1 LTLLTNSMNKARNH
15 ILFWLAYLVF
25 CWITDS
31 TLEGGLY
38 LPDYIIYILIH
49 PVFIFYSC
57 VFVISKFSTKSIK
70 DTLVSVG
77 LLALAMAVFLGL
89 KLFYRIYI
97 TQWLHVP
104 PYGKPFNFYR
114 TVTNASIWFLQY
126 FLWALGYSY
135 ARRLVKKEADL
146 RKSQEEK
153 YKLEQRALLLEQD
166 NLKKEQAKLQA
177 EYAFLRS
184 QINPHFLHNTLN
196 FFYSKSLHCSR
207 ELADG
212 ILTLSEI
219 MRYSLHVGEDNGYMV
234 PLSKEIEHM
243 QHVIKINQLRFNN
256 RLNIDFAIQGDVDTV
271 SIIPFVLI
279 TLVENAFKHG
289 ELTDPACPLTLRL
302 SLDNTT
308 GLFVFSTYNRK
319 KTGPRELSHGIGMDN
334 IRKRLQWSYGN
345 DNTLKIKD
353 EAEFYTTELTIH
365 SITKYSTAFMAPAE
379 DAHYL

>member
-1 LTLLTNSMNKARNH
+1 MNKARNH
-15 ILFWLAYLVF
+15 ILFWTAYLIF

-31 TLEGGLY
+31 VMEGDNMY

-57 VFVISKFSTKSIK
+57 VFVTSKFSSKSVK
-70 DTLVSVG
+70 DVLISIG
-77 LLALAMAVFLGL
+77 LLALSMGVFLGL
-89 KLFYRIYI
+89 KLFYRIYFI
-97 TQWLHVP
+97 QWLQVP
-104 PYGKPFNFYR
+104 PYRKPFNFYR
-114 TVTNASIWFLQY
+114 TVANGSIWFLQY

-135 ARRLVKKEADL
+135 AKRLVKKEADL

-166 NLKKEQAKLQA
+166 NLKKEKTKLQA

-196 FFYSKSLHCSR
+196 FFYVKSLHCSS

-219 MRYSLHVGEDNGYMV
+219 MRYSLHANDNNGYIV

-243 QHVIKINQLRFNN
+243 QYVIKINQLRFSN
-256 RLNIDFAIQGDVDTV
+256 RLNIDFTIQGDVDTV
-271 SIIPFVLI
+271 HIIPFVLI

-302 SLDNTT
+302 SLDNDT
-308 GLFVFSTYNRK
+308 GLFVFSTHNRK

-334 IRKRLQWSYGN
+334 TRKRLQWSYGN
-345 DNTLKIKD
+345 DYTLIIND
-353 EAEFYTTELTIH
+353 EPEFYTTELKIR
-365 SITKYSTAFMAPAE
+365 SITKHNTALMAPAE